1 METLRELH
9 IENEAELARAAKDF
23 LEIIGERKIVCFN
36 GQMGAGKTTFILSLL
51 RAMGIEDPDGSP
63 TYSLVNV
70 YDSPMFGRV
79 YHFDFYRI
87 DSSEEAYDIG
97 VEEMI
102 YGDKL
107 CFIEWP
113 EKIKELL
120 PDNVIW
126 SYIRVNQ
133 DGSRTLSIDYDN

>member
-1 METLRELH
+1 
-9 IENEAELARAAKDF
+9 
-23 LEIIGERKIVCFN
+23 
-36 GQMGAGKTTFILSLL
+36 MGAGKTTFILSLL

-87 DSSEEAYDIG
+87 DSLEEAYDIG
-97 VEEMI
+97 VEEML
-102 YGDKL
+102 YGDGL